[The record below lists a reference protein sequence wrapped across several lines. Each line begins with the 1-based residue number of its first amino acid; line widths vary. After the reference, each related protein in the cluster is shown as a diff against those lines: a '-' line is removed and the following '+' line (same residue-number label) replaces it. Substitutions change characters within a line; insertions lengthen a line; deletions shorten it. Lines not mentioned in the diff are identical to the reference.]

1 MHHIRPYKFFQIL
14 EAPPRD
20 RIVRTALPSR
30 RALGGLTLLEMSI
43 LMAATQIIEPN
54 QVFEIGTFLGNTTL
68 NLALNIPIEGTVF
81 TLDLDAN
88 HAGGVDQDVAD
99 APLTEL
105 HLASESS
112 LDFMGSSVESKIKP
126 LTGNST
132 TFDFSRWHN
141 SVELVF
147 IDGGHDF
154 STVKSDT
161 ESAFLMARKDKPS
174 CVLWHDYL
182 NRDYSGLTYY
192 LDELSRQQRIVH
204 IEETMLCAWFNDPD
218 NRIWPKLLSHG

>member
-14 EAPPRD
+14 EAPPRE

-68 NLALNIPIEGTVF
+68 NLALNIPIDGTIF

-218 NRIWPKLLSHG
+218 NHIWPKLLSHG